1 MIRIKKQTN
10 NIDTKTPNY
19 LKSLSQESKDL
30 IDEMEDANDDI
41 NIYKL
46 AFIGSN
52 QKNFNFNTF
61 RVPLDFISVIYNG
74 EISLK
79 ETKCFQKNWE
89 DKIKELRFNYPSKDK
104 KEKKEINGV
113 LMQANDLLE
122 YSDKIINAFKNGT
135 FSSEYLKKW
144 DDAANNY
151 VLEVVN
157 KSIEEIKSIE
167 GKINLN
173 LFEEFFESSSPASW
187 LCKNAY

>member
-79 ETKCFQKNWE
+79 EAKCFQKN
-89 DKIKELRFNYPSKDK
+89 
-104 KEKKEINGV
+104 
-113 LMQANDLLE
+113 
-122 YSDKIINAFKNGT
+122 
-135 FSSEYLKKW
+135 
-144 DDAANNY
+144 
-151 VLEVVN
+151 
-157 KSIEEIKSIE
+157 
-167 GKINLN
+167 
-173 LFEEFFESSSPASW
+173 
-187 LCKNAY
+187 